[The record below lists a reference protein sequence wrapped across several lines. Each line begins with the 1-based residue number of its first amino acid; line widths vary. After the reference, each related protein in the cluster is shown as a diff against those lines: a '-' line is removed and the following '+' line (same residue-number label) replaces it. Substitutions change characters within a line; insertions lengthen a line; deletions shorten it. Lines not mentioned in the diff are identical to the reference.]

1 MEVVRTGVTAII
13 QNADG
18 KFLVG
23 KRIGSHGAGTW
34 QFPGGHLDKGE
45 RIFAC
50 AARETLEETGLK
62 IVSTEIVKVTEDI
75 FEEEEGIRHYI
86 TVFTKCHMLDQT
98 QEPKLLEPNKCQG
111 WHWKS
116 WEELKEIH
124 EIWKA
129 YSEADP
135 NSKPDPNS
143 RPDALFLPLLHLVE
157 QVPDIHKLLA

>member
-1 MEVVRTGVTAII
+1 MSGQTMEVVRTGVTAII

-23 KRIGSHGAGTW
+23 KRIGSHGA
-34 QFPGGHLDKGE
+34 
-45 RIFAC
+45 
-50 AARETLEETGLK
+50 EETGLK